1 MKTSPLPPSAFRPA
15 SAKSPR
21 LRAQSKIKNR
31 ESQIPLRHSALR
43 TPHSAFARA
52 RAFSLLEV
60 LVALMI
66 FALAAVVLGATYV
79 NVLNSYE
86 AVSRGSARDEDVAF
100 ARAQLLAEPDRAKAE
115 AGAEFDAP
123 EGRRVRWT
131 ATLASTTLPD
141 LFAVT
146 FVCEISDSAKGGDS
160 QKTTQTFT
168 VLRPTWSDPVEKTQ
182 LRQAVQ
188 DRIAELQGKKK

>member
-1 MKTSPLPPSAFRPA
+1 VDLRPGYPAGPEPVSIRATSTRSG
-15 SAKSPR
+15 
-21 LRAQSKIKNR
+21 
-31 ESQIPLRHSALR
+31 
-43 TPHSAFARA
+43 
-52 RAFSLLEV
+52 FSLLEV

-66 FALAAVVLGATYV
+66 FGLAAVVLGSTYV

-86 AVSRGSARDEDVAF
+86 AVSRGNTRDEDVAF
-100 ARAQLLAEPDRAKAE
+100 ARAQLLAEPDRAKVE
-115 AGAEFDAP
+115 AGAEFEAP

-146 FVCEISDSAKGGDS
+146 FVCEVTDNAKGGDP
-160 QKTTQTFT
+160 QKTTQIFT

-188 DRIAELQGKKK
+188 DRIAEIQGKTKK